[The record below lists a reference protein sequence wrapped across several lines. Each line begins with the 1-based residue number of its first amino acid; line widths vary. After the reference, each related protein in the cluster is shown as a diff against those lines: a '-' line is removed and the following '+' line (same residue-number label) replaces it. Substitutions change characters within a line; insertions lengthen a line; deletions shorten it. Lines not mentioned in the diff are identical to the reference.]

1 MTKFRKPTGTHD
13 FLPKEMAVRNFVER
27 VIRETFEEYGFQQIK
42 TPTYEEYALLSARS
56 GEVIREKM
64 FTFISDGIEYAL
76 RPELTAPICRL
87 VSNGQLEQMPK
98 PYKLYY
104 IGQCFRYERPERDRE
119 FRQVGLEL
127 MGSSSHLADAEVI
140 AVATKVLEKLSISD
154 YRLEVSNTD
163 IFRKILEEAIVDT
176 DAHSDIISDVDY
188 ITSLREECGLLQ
200 TKSDFEQA
208 DVEYVKNEV
217 GSLYRLQGGI
227 KYEGEHKISSIDEL
241 KEESMKEWILNLP
254 VTAAETYKTAWTK
267 RYNVSE
273 EYSNLLIEISGIRG
287 NKETIIERAENLLK
301 NTPACLRRSS
311 GRQAQKAFQ
320 DLLQVCEWLDVY
332 RVTNYEIVLGVTRG
346 MDFYTGTVFK
356 IDSTLL
362 GAQKQIC
369 GGGRYDKLVAE
380 FGGPEI
386 PAIGFAFGLERVIE
400 LLRKTGNAS
409 VEQKIDYY
417 IATTSEDLM
426 PKAIEIAN
434 MLRKKGKKVET
445 DLMGRGLTTQLDYA
459 DKKNC
464 DYTVIL
470 DPQKLQQG
478 TATLMDMKTG
488 ERQLIKI
495 SEIKEIPLTL
505 RFAQGQA

>member
-1 MTKFRKPTGTHD
+1 
-13 FLPKEMAVRNFVER
+13 
-27 VIRETFEEYGFQQIK
+27 
-42 TPTYEEYALLSARS
+42 
-56 GEVIREKM
+56 
-64 FTFISDGIEYAL
+64 
-76 RPELTAPICRL
+76 
-87 VSNGQLEQMPK
+87 
-98 PYKLYY
+98 
-104 IGQCFRYERPERDRE
+104 
-119 FRQVGLEL
+119 

-163 IFRKILEEAIVDT
+163 IIRKILGEAIVDT

-188 ITSLREECGLLQ
+188 ITSLREECEFLQ

-208 DVEYVKNEV
+208 DVEYVENEV

-241 KEESMKEWILNLP
+241 KEGSMKKWILKLP
-254 VTAAETYKTAWTK
+254 VTAEKTYKTAWTK
-267 RYNVSE
+267 RYHVSE
-273 EYSNLLIEISGIRG
+273 EYSNLLIEISRIRG
-287 NKETIIERAENLLK
+287 NKETIIARAENLLK
-301 NTPACLRRSS
+301 NTP
-311 GRQAQKAFQ
+311 AQKAFQ

-332 RVTNYEIVLGVTRG
+332 GVTTYEMVLGVTRG
-346 MDFYTGTVFK
+346 IDFYTGTVFK

-386 PAIGFAFGLERVIE
+386 PATGFAFVLERVIE
-400 LLRKTGNAS
+400 VLRKTGNAS
-409 VEQKIDYY
+409 VEPKIDCY

-434 MLRKKGKKVET
+434 TLRKKGKKVET

-470 DPQKLQQG
+470 DPKKLQKEIV
-478 TATLMDMKTG
+478 TLMDMKTR

-495 SEIKEIPLTL
+495 SEIMEKIA
-505 RFAQGQA
+505 RDQ